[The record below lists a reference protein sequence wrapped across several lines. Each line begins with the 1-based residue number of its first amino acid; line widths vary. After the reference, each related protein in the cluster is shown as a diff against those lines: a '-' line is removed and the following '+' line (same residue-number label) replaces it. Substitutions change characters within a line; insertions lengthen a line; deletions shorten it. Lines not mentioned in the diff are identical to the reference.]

1 MDTLRKLQFIL
12 CLCVA
17 LVSSCKPSYP
27 PPPGFVEACYGG
39 DVSKTL
45 DGATPR
51 FRMQLPASPDQW
63 SDIARRFQ
71 DFGASHELKY
81 FDTSVSDIDGLKMI
95 NVHLCSAKGIW
106 LSADKRLWSGRSE
119 PSPNV
124 VPIDLY
130 QYDTEMDWVLIAA
143 ELEKSFQDWP
153 GGFQSQRPG
162 SR

>member
-1 MDTLRKLQFIL
+1 
-12 CLCVA
+12 
-17 LVSSCKPSYP
+17 
-27 PPPGFVEACYGG
+27 
-39 DVSKTL
+39 
-45 DGATPR
+45 
-51 FRMQLPASPDQW
+51 MQLPASPDQW